1 MRHLIENSS
10 QESVVEKKHVTSSAS
25 FVRDLLLLAFVNA
38 VYFIQ
43 RDRVSPIY
51 FLNDLVTV
59 TTNAS

>member
-1 MRHLIENSS
+1 MLRR
-10 QESVVEKKHVTSSAS
+10 QRAS

-38 VYFIQ
+38 VYFIHGTAP
-43 RDRVSPIY
+43 PIY